1 MSPAGHAHR
10 VQIGDPDD
18 PRVADYRNVP
28 DPELIRQR
36 GLFVAEGRRMVRTL
50 LTDSRFSAR
59 SVLATESA
67 YRALGDVLDAGRRDM
82 PVYVA
87 AQACL
92 DAIAGFHFHR
102 GCLALGE
109 RPPPIPTAEVL
120 SGVGEGPVVLVLLD
134 NVGNPDNVGAI
145 FRNAAA
151 FDAAAVLLSPGC
163 CDPLYRKAIRTS
175 IGTSLRLPFTTLSAW
190 PGDLAELTAR
200 GFTLVALTPDPAALA
215 LGRFVA
221 STPPKRLVLLLG
233 AEGDGLSEAAR
244 QAADVAVRVPL
255 AAGVDSINVATA
267 AGIVL
272 QRIAEMRT
280 PIAPR
285 DTGNIRSDGH

>member
-1 MSPAGHAHR
+1 VSPAGHAHR
-10 VQIGDPDD
+10 VQIQDPDD

-28 DPELIRQR
+28 DPELIRER

-50 LTDSRFSAR
+50 LTEARFPAR
-59 SVLATESA
+59 SVLATEAA
-67 YRALGDVLDAGRRDM
+67 YRALGGVLDAGRRDM

-109 RPPPIPTAEVL
+109 RPPPMVMAEVL
-120 SGVGEGPVVLVLLD
+120 SGLAEGPAVLVLLD
-134 NVGNPDNVGAI
+134 NVGNLDNVGAI

-175 IGTSLRLPFTTLSAW
+175 IGASLRLPFGTLTAW

-200 GFTLVALTPDPAALA
+200 GFTLAALTPDPPAVT
-215 LGRFVA
+215 LGEFVA
-221 STPPKRLVLLLG
+221 STPPRRLVLLLG
-233 AEGDGLSEAAR
+233 AEGDGLSDAAR
-244 QAADVAVRVPL
+244 DAADVAVRVPL

-272 QRIAEMRT
+272 QRLAETRT
-280 PIAPR
+280 PSESG
-285 DTGNIRSDGH
+285 DTGNTRSDGR

>member
-1 MSPAGHAHR
+1 MIPTGHAVHR
-10 VQIGDPDD
+10 IQIQDADD
-18 PRVADYRNVP
+18 PRIADYRNVP
-28 DPELIRQR
+28 DPELIRER

-50 LTDSRFSAR
+50 LTGTRFPAR

-67 YRALGDVLDAGRRDM
+67 YRALGDVLEAHRRDIL

-87 AQACL
+87 EQACL

-109 RPPPIPTAEVL
+109 RPPPVATAELLADVA
-120 SGVGEGPVVLVLLD
+120 EGPAVVVLLD
-134 NVGNPDNVGAI
+134 GVGNPDNVGGI

-151 FDAAAVLLSPGC
+151 FGATAVLLSPGC

-175 IGTSLRLPFTTLSAW
+175 LGASLQVPFATLAPW
-190 PGDLAELTAR
+190 PGGFAELAGR
-200 GFTLVALTPDPAALA
+200 GFTIVALTPDPSSVA
-215 LGRFVA
+215 LGRFID
-221 STPPKRLVLLLG
+221 SPPSRRLVFMLG
-233 AEGDGLSEAAR
+233 AEGAGLSDAAR
-244 QAADVAVRVPL
+244 AAADVDVKIPL

-272 QRIAEMRT
+272 QRIAEAR
-280 PIAPR
+280 IS
-285 DTGNIRSDGH
+285 GC